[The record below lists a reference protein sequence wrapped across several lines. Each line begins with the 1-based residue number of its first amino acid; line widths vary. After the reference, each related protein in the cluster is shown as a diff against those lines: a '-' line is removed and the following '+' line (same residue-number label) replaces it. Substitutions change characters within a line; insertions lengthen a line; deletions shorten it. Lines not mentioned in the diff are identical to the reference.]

1 MVKKCIFKYI
11 IYAAAFAALTLA
23 EKTLGIY
30 GLAIGFLFATSFCR
44 ERYYVVLPC
53 FFAAQTL
60 IPFSLN
66 AVIYASAA
74 AALFAL
80 AYFIHYKVKLK
91 RTFVESAI
99 LTALSLA
106 PYVGLNVSGDFAWL
120 RIVLSL
126 SAALTF
132 GYASAIAA
140 YPVVIRG
147 LRYKLTCG
155 EIFCIGIVVC
165 VASIGLG
172 SFELF
177 NVKPYFFIVAFAAV
191 FLKGTGS
198 VAVLPFGAASG
209 LGMAIGSGNPVTL
222 CAVTVASLV
231 AAGSGR
237 YKTVLSGIVTGVA
250 FALTALF
257 FNGKFDIYSAVPFF
271 AGGLAASCIPPKIYK
286 RTGLTRRGYVG
297 RYAMRTV
304 VNRDREELSEKLNY
318 VSSAF
323 YEMRDILTEEQV
335 CSPDIGAVTDSVCS
349 NVCAECNFCGK
360 CVEKF
365 DIRASINKLTE
376 AGVTN
381 GKCTLLDVSVLMG
394 ENCRKVS
401 YVINAVNDGVA
412 TYKRI
417 LEKRSG
423 IEQGRDMLIT
433 QTGGAAALIGE
444 MAKSVKTGLTFDV
457 EKEKLLLEKLGQA
470 NVIAADAMIYDAD
483 TAKAEV
489 TAVVREKDVKKPAL
503 REIVSEVIGMKMTE
517 YSQKTAINGMVGV
530 SFCKAPE
537 YGIMYGETVSSKEE
551 RCGDTRQAVKI
562 GKNKLMFVLSDGMGT
577 GKNAH
582 FTAGCVTRLIEA
594 FYKAGFDHG
603 TIFTCVAG
611 LMSLRTQ
618 EDFSALDVLVADV
631 STGDVDFIKQGGRES
646 YIVSQ
651 ERFERIEGGSLPM
664 GIIADSSPKIER
676 RRLRTDETVILM
688 SDGVADAL
696 SADEIR
702 EIAVGSGLRNP
713 KTVSDEVVAA
723 AKLRKGEG
731 YDDMTVMAL
740 RLVRTNEKK

>member
-1 MVKKCIFKYI
+1 MVKKYVFKYI
-11 IYAAAFAALTLA
+11 FYVAAFASLTLA
-23 EKTLGIY
+23 EKALGIY
-30 GLAIGFLFATSFCR
+30 GLAIGFLFATAFCR
-44 ERYYVVLPC
+44 EKYYIVLPC
-53 FFAAQTL
+53 YFAAQTL

-74 AALFAL
+74 VVLYGADYL
-80 AYFIHYKVKLK
+80 IHYKVKLK

-106 PYVGLNVSGDFAWL
+106 PYIGLNVSGDFAWL
-120 RIVLSL
+120 RIVLSVA
-126 SAALTF
+126 AALVF

-140 YPVVIRG
+140 YPVIIRG
-147 LRYKLTCG
+147 LRYKLACG
-155 EIFCIGIVVC
+155 EIFCIGIIVC
-165 VASIGLG
+165 VTSIGLG

-198 VAVLPFGAASG
+198 VVVLPFGAASG
-209 LGMAIGSGNPVTL
+209 LGMAIGSGDSVTL

-237 YKTVLSGIVTGVA
+237 YRPILTGIVTGAV
-250 FALTALF
+250 FSLTTLF

-271 AGGLAASCIPPKIYK
+271 VGALAASCIPPIVYK

-335 CSPDIGAVTDSVCS
+335 CAPDIGAVTDSVCKI
-349 NVCAECNFCGK
+349 VCAECNFCGK

-365 DIRASINKLTE
+365 DVRASVNKLAE
-376 AGVTN
+376 AGATN

-412 TYKRI
+412 TYRRL

-433 QTGGAAALIGE
+433 QTGGAAALMKE
-444 MAKSVKTGLTFDV
+444 MAKNVKAGLTFDV
-457 EKEKLLLEKLGQA
+457 EKEKTLLEKLGQA
-470 NVIAADAMIYDAD
+470 NVIAADVIIYDAD
-483 TAKAEV
+483 TPKAEV

-503 REIVSEVIGMKMTE
+503 REIVSEVIGMEMRE

-530 SFCKAPE
+530 SFCRAPQ
-537 YGIMYGETVSSKEE
+537 YRIMYGESVSSKEE

-562 GKNKLMFVLSDGMGT
+562 GKNKLMFILSDGMGT
-577 GKNAH
+577 GKKAH
-582 FTAGCVTRLIEA
+582 LTAGCVTRLIEA

-651 ERFERIEGGSLPM
+651 NRFEQIEGGSLPM
-664 GIIADSSPKIER
+664 GIIADSLPKIER
-676 RRLRTDETVILM
+676 RRLRTDETVVLM

-696 SADEIR
+696 SPEEIK
-702 EIAVGSGLRNP
+702 EIAAGSGLRNP
-713 KTVSDEVVAA
+713 KTVSDEIVAA
-723 AKLRKGEG
+723 AKARKGGG

-740 RLVRTNEKK
+740 RLVLAVDKK

>member
-80 AYFIHYKVKLK
+80 DYFIHYKIKLK

-140 YPVVIRG
+140 YPIVIRG

-209 LGMAIGSGNPVTL
+209 LGMAIGSENPVTL

-237 YKTVLSGIVTGVA
+237 YKTVLSGIVTGAA

-365 DIRASINKLTE
+365 DVRASINKLTE

-651 ERFERIEGGSLPM
+651 ERFEQIEGGSLPM

>member
-80 AYFIHYKVKLK
+80 DYFIHYKVKLK

-140 YPVVIRG
+140 YPIVIRG

-209 LGMAIGSGNPVTL
+209 LGMAIGSENPVTL

-237 YKTVLSGIVTGVA
+237 YKTVLSGIVTGAA

-365 DIRASINKLTE
+365 DVRASINKLTE

-577 GKNAH
+577 GKDAH

-646 YIVSQ
+646 YIVSP